1 MNEEDLK
8 NLKDLRF
15 TFTKEMQE
23 MIDKLLSMRYIL
35 DNEKLSNRK
44 KAKLEKE
51 FSKLL
56 LEFKKE
62 LHYNNPVQIKIIH
75 NYLQN
80 KKEIQK

>member
-1 MNEEDLK
+1 MDEKDID
-8 NLKDLRF
+8 NLKGLQF

-23 MIDKLLSMRYIL
+23 MVDILLNMRYTL
-35 DNEKLSNRK
+35 DNEDLSNRK

-62 LHYNNPVQIKIIH
+62 LHYNNPVQIQIIH